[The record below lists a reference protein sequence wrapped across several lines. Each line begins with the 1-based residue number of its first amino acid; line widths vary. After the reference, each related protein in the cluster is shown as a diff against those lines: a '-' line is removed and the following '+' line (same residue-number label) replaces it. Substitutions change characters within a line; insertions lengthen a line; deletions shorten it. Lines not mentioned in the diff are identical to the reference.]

1 MGDSA
6 NAVEDVIT
14 HGPPDGCL
22 LHTYEEV
29 ASSLKTD
36 QPRIRNGGRSE
47 FGILV
52 EL

>member
-6 NAVEDVIT
+6 NVVEDVIT
-14 HGPPDGCL
+14 HGLPDGCL

-47 FGILV
+47 FGIVV